1 MTDSSQV
8 ALLGLDRAEL
18 TSFVESLGE
27 PAYRGQQLRD
37 AIYRQRVE
45 AVEEISTLSQ
55 SLRGKLTEKGVSV
68 GLPRIAQRF
77 VSQDGTVRY
86 LVALADGQTVETV
99 WMPEGDGGEAGDG
112 SEAGELAERFAESD
126 ITDQTPNRKQ
136 EQEPGWRQEQ
146 KPEWGR
152 EEEQK
157 SGCGQKQKPGGGQEQ
172 SSDRSQSQS
181 SGRGRQHNSDLGQSQ
196 RRVQGQN
203 QGRSTICISSQVGC
217 AVDCQFCLTALLGV
231 KRNLS
236 AGEIV
241 GQVCAVLKDQQVS
254 PPEDRINLVFMG
266 MGEPFLNY
274 ENFVKAARLLV
285 EEVGIAERRMT
296 VSTAGIVP
304 RIHDF
309 GGENIRPKL
318 AISLNASNDAL
329 RTRLMPLNKKWNLE
343 MLMAAAKEYPLRTRE
358 WITFEYV
365 LLGGVNDGPEN
376 AREVVELL
384 RGMRCKVNLIALN
397 SGPGIEFATP
407 DTERVAEFQKILR
420 DSGVPA
426 YVRRPRGR
434 DIYAACGQLKR
445 TVEIATAP
453 AR

>member
-1 MTDSSQV
+1 MIESLAEFSSIS
-8 ALLGLDRAEL
+8 LLGLDRSEIDSVVDL
-18 TSFVESLGE
+18 FGE
-27 PAYRGQQLRD
+27 PPYRTKQILE
-37 AIYRQRVE
+37 AVYRQRVE
-45 AVEEISTLSQ
+45 LVEQISTLSQ
-55 SLRGKLTEKGVSV
+55 QLRGKLTENGVSI
-68 GLPRIAQRF
+68 GLPRIEKRF

-86 LVALADGQTVETV
+86 LIGFADGQSVETV

-112 SEAGELAERFAESD
+112 SEAGELAERFA
-126 ITDQTPNRKQ
+126 Q
-136 EQEPGWRQEQ
+136 
-146 KPEWGR
+146 
-152 EEEQK
+152 
-157 SGCGQKQKPGGGQEQ
+157 SGSLNDSTGTFEKNDP
-172 SSDRSQSQS
+172 SA
-181 SGRGRQHNSDLGQSQ
+181 DLKTRATAMQ
-196 RRVQGQN
+196 RHKQGQN

-231 KRNLS
+231 KRNLT

-241 GQVCAVLKDQQVS
+241 GQVCAVLKDQKVS

-285 EEVGIAERRMT
+285 DEVGIAERRMT

-309 GGENIRPKL
+309 GKETIRPKL
-318 AISLNASNDAL
+318 AISLNASNNEL

-343 MLMAAAKEYPLRTRE
+343 ILMAAAKAYPLRNRE

-365 LLGGVNDGPEN
+365 LLGGVNDEPAN
-376 AREVVELL
+376 AKEVVELL

-397 SGPGIEFATP
+397 PGPGIEFTIP
-407 DTERVAEFQKILR
+407 DGERVTQFQTILR
-420 DSGVPA
+420 ESGVPA
-426 YVRRPRGR
+426 FIRRPRGR

-445 TVEIATAP
+445 TVEIATMP
-453 AR
+453 TP